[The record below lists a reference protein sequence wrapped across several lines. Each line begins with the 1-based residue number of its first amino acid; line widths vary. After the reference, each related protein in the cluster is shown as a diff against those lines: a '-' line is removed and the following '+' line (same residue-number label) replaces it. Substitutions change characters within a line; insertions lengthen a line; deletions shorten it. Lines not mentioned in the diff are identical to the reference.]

1 MRLTTC
7 LGLASF
13 ALLCF
18 GAPSALA
25 ENCNAPPGTSG
36 IDQYCESIPTPG
48 GSGGSHKHGDA
59 GKARHLSPSTTK
71 TLQQSGAA
79 GAAVLALTGSAGTPA
94 SAPAKK
100 PAARSRHHRKGA
112 AHKPATTPQK
122 SAGAGPAAQDPTP
135 AAKTSFDAGNSVG
148 GSLGVG
154 FIVVLVAIG
163 LLMGALAWFGR
174 RRAEPGASA

>member
-7 LGLASF
+7 LGLASL

-48 GSGGSHKHGDA
+48 GSGGGSHHHA
-59 GKARHLSPSTTK
+59 GANKVRHLSPSTTK

-79 GAAVLALTGSAGTPA
+79 GATVLALTGSAGTQAP
-94 SAPAKK
+94 APAKK
-100 PAARSRHHRKGA
+100 PAHKRKGA
-112 AHKPATTPQK
+112 THKPATTPQK
-122 SAGAGPAAQDPTP
+122 SAGATPAAKDTTP